1 MRSTIIELRN
11 AAGKVIKN
19 IALELDLSEPLTGT
33 TLTHYPKIGKARHE
47 ANKLNSRLASSSSDK
62 RTPEEVTNERLAD
75 LHAKVEEVVAK
86 VPSVASAAK
95 ALTGATAD
103 TDAEVATAKS
113 VASTATSTGDAA
125 SIIEKVIEE
134 VTSAEIAKYGA
145 PAVEAVNAMG
155 KRLTDK
161 LLKIPAITKAA
172 TPEDAEVAIITA
184 LDNID
189 LSAEIKAIKDAVEKA
204 VPVVRARGPV
214 SKVSSYIDSL

>member
-86 VPSVASAAK
+86 VPSVASAA
-95 ALTGATAD
+95 
-103 TDAEVATAKS
+103 
-113 VASTATSTGDAA
+113 TSTGDTA
-125 SIIEKVIEE
+125 SIIEKTIEE